1 MLDVTRLRV
10 LAAVARHGS
19 VTAAA
24 RALNYAQPSV
34 SHHLAR
40 LEAETGARLVERSGR
55 GVRLTDAGRLL
66 AGRAEEI
73 LGRLDAA
80 EHELAAHVG
89 QREERIRV
97 AGFPSALATVVPAA
111 AARLRADYPGAELLL
126 AEAEP
131 QGAVR
136 MLRAGR
142 VDVALVFAYLQQG
155 PGPERRPADAVPESG
170 QWAGGDEEE
179 GVQARPLLDEPVHL
193 VTQAGG
199 PSPPRAAG
207 SPLTGYAEHRWIAGC
222 ERCRAHL
229 LWQCELAGFTPQ
241 IAFTTDDVL
250 AAQALAASGLGVAL
264 LPDLALRAARH
275 PGVRA
280 EPLPGARRRVFAL
293 TYGEPPGPP
302 AVECLLD
309 TLADAAAAPPTP
321 PPRKQAP

>member
-24 RALNYAQPSV
+24 KALNYAQPSV

-40 LEAETGARLVERSGR
+40 LEAETGTRLVERSGR

-80 EHELAAHVG
+80 EQELAAHVG
-89 QREERIRV
+89 QREERIRI

-111 AARLRADYPGAELLL
+111 AARLRAEHPGVELLL

-142 VDVALVFAYLQQG
+142 VDVALVFSYVQHGAAG
-155 PGPERRPADAVPESG
+155 KPAA
-170 QWAGGDEEE
+170 AGHHGDEYD
-179 GVQARPLLDEPVHL
+179 GVRARLLFEEPVHL
-193 VTQAGG
+193 VTQ
-199 PSPPRAAG
+199 PPRLPVPPPRAAG
-207 SPLTGYAEHRWIAGC
+207 HRLASYAEHRWIAGC

-250 AAQALAASGLGVAL
+250 VAQALAAAGLGVAL

-275 PGVRA
+275 PGVRT
-280 EPLPGARRRVFAL
+280 EPLPGARRQVLAL

-302 AVECLLD
+302 AAERLLD
-309 TLADAAAAPPTP
+309 ALGSVST
-321 PPRKQAP
+321 

>member
-24 RALNYAQPSV
+24 KALNYAQPSV

-40 LEAETGARLVERSGR
+40 LEAETGTRLVERSGR

-97 AGFPSALATVVPAA
+97 AGFPSALAAVVPAA
-111 AARLRADYPGAELLL
+111 AARLRADYPGAELLV

-155 PGPERRPADAVPESG
+155 PGPERRPADAVPEGG

-179 GVQARPLLDEPVHL
+179 GVRARPLLDEPVHL
-193 VTQAGG
+193 VTQAGA
-199 PSPPRAAG
+199 PAPPRTAA
-207 SPLTGYAEHRWIAGC
+207 SLLAGYAEHRWISGC

-250 AAQALAASGLGVAL
+250 AAQALAAAGLGVAL

-275 PGVRA
+275 PGVRT
-280 EPLPGARRRVFAL
+280 EPLPGARRQVFAL

-309 TLADAAAAPPTP
+309 TLADAAAAPPAAP
-321 PPRKQAP
+321 ARRQAP